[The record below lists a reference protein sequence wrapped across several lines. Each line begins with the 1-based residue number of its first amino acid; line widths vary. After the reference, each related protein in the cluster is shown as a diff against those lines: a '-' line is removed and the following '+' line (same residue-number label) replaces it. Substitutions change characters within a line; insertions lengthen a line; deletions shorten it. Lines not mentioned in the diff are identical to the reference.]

1 VRVIE
6 AKERKRV
13 LAGFASG
20 STFSPR
26 CQSNRTNRKD
36 FLGSFDSREGDPQQI
51 SFLPLGR
58 LAKEGKIER
67 RE

>member
-1 VRVIE
+1 MPIE
-6 AKERKRV
+6 QDKQI
-13 LAGFASG
+13 F
-20 STFSPR
+20 
-26 CQSNRTNRKD
+26 

-58 LAKEGKIER
+58 LAKGGKGERER